1 MAELSARG
9 EFVVATR
16 EPERCRETFAKEPFL
31 KLDDFGFGRGLEFAA
46 IEGVEADE
54 IDFCRNAVESLDEQ
68 IGVVRA
74 VIEIVD
80 DDVFEGDAL
89 TGVEREST

>member
-1 MAELSARG
+1 M
-9 EFVVATR
+9 
-16 EPERCRETFAKEPFL
+16 
-31 KLDDFGFGRGLEFAA
+31 EFAT

-68 IGVVRA
+68 IGVVSA